1 METISIELLTKKLKN
16 APQSVLERV
25 IGYVDALIEPTN
37 TKPYSLSNEQQQ
49 ILDSQL
55 NSDKATY
62 TNAETLYTDLKK
74 KYELLGLLFRPLLP
88 KTLKMLLNITFT
100 KQ

>member
-1 METISIELLTKKLKN
+1 METISIDLLTRKLKN

-25 IGYVDALIEPTN
+25 IGYIDALVEPATT
-37 TKPYSLSNEQQQ
+37 TKPYTLSKEQQQ

-62 TNAETLYTDLKK
+62 TDAETLYTDLKN
-74 KYELLGLLFRPLLP
+74 KYEL
-88 KTLKMLLNITFT
+88 
-100 KQ
+100 